1 MCTAQAW
8 PGATRLRPRFSF
20 ISALLQP
27 HTPRTRPAR
36 HNRRHGPPFTASGE
50 FFRKRVLFGFF
61 VSVVI
66 YPFAVY
72 GLRRFFTERL
82 GMESNIGI
90 LVFLLASVVSWLAA
104 EAVGR
109 L

>member
-1 MCTAQAW
+1 MA
-8 PGATRLRPRFSF
+8 
-20 ISALLQP
+20 
-27 HTPRTRPAR
+27 
-36 HNRRHGPPFTASGE
+36 
-50 FFRKRVLFGFF
+50 GFF
-61 VSVVI
+61 VSLII

-82 GMESNIGI
+82 GMESNIGF
-90 LVFLLASVVSWLAA
+90 LVFLLASVVSWVAA

>member
-1 MCTAQAW
+1 M
-8 PGATRLRPRFSF
+8 
-20 ISALLQP
+20 
-27 HTPRTRPAR
+27 
-36 HNRRHGPPFTASGE
+36 
-50 FFRKRVLFGFF
+50 FGFF
-61 VSVVI
+61 VSLIV

-72 GLRRFFTERL
+72 GLRRFFVERL
-82 GMESNIGI
+82 GMENNIGF

>member
-1 MCTAQAW
+1 MTF
-8 PGATRLRPRFSF
+8 GVSG
-20 ISALLQP
+20 
-27 HTPRTRPAR
+27 RPAEDGDGLG
-36 HNRRHGPPFTASGE
+36 NCA
-50 FFRKRVLFGFF
+50 VAGFF
-61 VSVVI
+61 VSLII

-72 GLRRFFTERL
+72 GLRRLFTERL
-82 GMESNIGI
+82 GMESNIGF